1 MSQSNIVLRHP
12 EFESSGLSEAAWHEP
27 AREEPQVWLK
37 AEDRPSLVEGALH
50 VWQVNLDRSED
61 ELATLAELLSVDER
75 ERAGRFHFA
84 RDREHYI
91 AGRAIL
97 RSILARYLDQAARE
111 LVFSYG
117 LRGKPALSG
126 VTLQFNLAHSGG
138 VAVIA
143 LAREHSVGID
153 IEQIR
158 IVPNW
163 EGVTNSFF
171 SALER
176 GAIQSVPS
184 IDRLFAFF
192 TCWTR
197 KEAYLKATGDGI
209 GVPLDSFDVS
219 VIPDSLPRLLRVQNA
234 PEETS
239 RWHFHT
245 LPLASEY
252 IGVAAH
258 DGPIETVQHYQW

>member
-1 MSQSNIVLRHP
+1 MSLSNIELHHP
-12 EFESSGLSEAAWHEP
+12 EFKIGGLPNSSWHEP
-27 AREEPQVWLK
+27 AREEPHVWTK
-37 AEDRPSLVEGALH
+37 PDARPTLSDGALH
-50 VWQVNLDRSED
+50 IWQVNLDRSEY
-61 ELATLAELLSVDER
+61 ELGVLSELLSIDEQG
-75 ERAGRFHFA
+75 RAARFHFA
-84 RDREHYI
+84 RDRERYVV
-91 AGRAIL
+91 GRGIL
-97 RSILARYLDQAARE
+97 RSILARYLGQPAQE
-111 LVFSYG
+111 LIFNYG
-117 LRGKPALSG
+117 SRGKPVLPGAP
-126 VTLQFNLAHSGG
+126 LQFNLAHSGG

-143 LAREHSVGID
+143 LSRDRPVGID

-158 IVPNW
+158 VVPNW

-171 SALER
+171 SAMER
-176 GAIQSVPS
+176 KAIQSVPS

-219 VIPDSLPRLLRVQNA
+219 VIPDSLPRLLRVQGA

-258 DGPIETVQHYQW
+258 DGPIERVQHYQW